1 MTKNAISWHPA
12 DVRAAVSK
20 AGSTLAKVAEGAGLH
35 VSTAQQALKRP
46 CYAGEQA
53 IARFL
58 GVPAHHIWPARYD
71 SAGLPKH
78 PRIRKQLNAEI
89 STVECQK
96 ELAA

>member
-1 MTKNAISWHPA
+1 MTKDAISWHPA

-20 AGSTLAKVAEGAGLH
+20 AGSTLAKIAEDAGLH

-53 IARFL
+53 IAQFL
-58 GVPAHHIWPARYD
+58 GVPAHHIWPGRYD

-78 PRIRKQLNAEI
+78 PRIRKQLNADN
-89 STVECQK
+89 SAVEYQK
-96 ELAA
+96 RVAA

>member
-1 MTKNAISWHPA
+1 MTKDAISWHPA

-20 AGSTLAKVAEGAGLH
+20 AGSTLAKIAEDAGLH

-53 IARFL
+53 IAQFL
-58 GVPAHHIWPARYD
+58 GVPAHHIWPGRYD

-78 PRIRKQLNAEI
+78 PRIRKQLNADN
-89 STVECQK
+89 SAVECQK
-96 ELAA
+96 RVAA